1 MIDTIKKHLKDAM
14 ILKDKERLIAIR
26 NILAKLKSKEIEKKE
41 SLSKSESLKVLQS
54 MSKQLKDSINQY
66 TNGGR
71 EDLANKERD
80 ELEILSEFLPE
91 PLSKEE
97 MSKIIDEVIKDC
109 GAVIMEDMG
118 QVIGIAISKM
128 KGRGDG
134 SIVSQLVREKLS

>member
-1 MIDTIKKHLKDAM
+1 MIDNIKAQLTDAM
-14 ILKDKERLIAIR
+14 ISKDKNRIIALR
-26 NILAKLKSKEIEKKE
+26 NFLGKLKAKEIEKKE

-54 MSKQLKDSINQY
+54 MAKQLKDSIDQY
-66 TNGGR
+66 SNGGR

-91 PLSKEE
+91 PLSKGD

-109 GAVIMEDMG
+109 GASSMKDMG